1 MLCNINLANWRHLP
15 RLLTSYCHIGYVYQR
30 RLTSCC
36 QTGGICQR
44 HDYGTVLGQRT
55 GSELRNIQ
63 DCFLVFFYRGCQ
75 FYLSYMLKFVFIK
88 IMTHTKKLFWML
100 LDPVTREHSIQ
111 TFGIVTIYQGRN
123 GETNNYF
130 PSKQWEKWND
140 FTPQNTSYLHRPRLV
155 PVHDIDI

>member
-1 MLCNINLANWRHLP
+1 MASCWQIGLRHLPRMLCNILLANWRHLPRMLCNINLANWRHLP

-88 IMTHTKKLFWML
+88 IMTHTKRLF
-100 LDPVTREHSIQ
+100 
-111 TFGIVTIYQGRN
+111 
-123 GETNNYF
+123 
-130 PSKQWEKWND
+130 
-140 FTPQNTSYLHRPRLV
+140 
-155 PVHDIDI
+155 